1 MEQRLKEKKRRQD
14 RQLLNFTPA
23 QIKESK
29 MKRKK
34 HKIVHSSPLFM
45 DVKIFYLNVGFTELL
60 ELKKKFEED
69 KQRVALLKQQRKF
82 KPF

>member
-1 MEQRLKEKKRRQD
+1 MSRSAIDCYIDK
-14 RQLLNFTPA
+14 
-23 QIKESK
+23 
-29 MKRKK
+29 
-34 HKIVHSSPLFM
+34 
-45 DVKIFYLNVGFTELL
+45 YLYFLHNPYSAFVELL